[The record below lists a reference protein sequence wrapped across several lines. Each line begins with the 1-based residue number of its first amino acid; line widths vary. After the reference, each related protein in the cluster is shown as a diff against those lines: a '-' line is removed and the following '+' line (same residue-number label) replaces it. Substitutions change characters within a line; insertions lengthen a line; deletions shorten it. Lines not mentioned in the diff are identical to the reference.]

1 MTASQGQDTATPVP
15 ARLLAGR
22 PLWQVGLAAALA
34 AAAANAA
41 LYLAAR
47 AAGVPLELT
56 EVFSDEFERMPLS
69 SFVLATLLEGGAAG
83 TVLAAACRRW
93 SRHPRAS
100 FVALAVT
107 GTLASLWLPVASDG
121 SLATIVVLSVSHAVA
136 ALVIVPALA
145 VALAPH
151 RTAGRPR
158 PRRR

>member
-1 MTASQGQDTATPVP
+1 MPVTASHAAAAPVLG
-15 ARLLAGR
+15 RLLGGR
-22 PLWQVGLAAALA
+22 PLWQAGLAAALV

-56 EVFSDEFERMPLS
+56 EVFSDEFERMPLH

-93 SRHPRAS
+93 ARRPRAS

-107 GTLASLWLPVASDG
+107 GTVASLCLPVASDG
-121 SLATIVVLSVSHAVA
+121 SIATIVVLSVSHVVA

-145 VALAPH
+145 LALVPN
-151 RTAGRPR
+151 RTG
-158 PRRR
+158 